1 MKNIYLLAFGFV
13 LTFLLV
19 PENTNGNPNVIE
31 KWKVPNSK
39 AESLFDNV
47 LPKFDEVIS
56 PFDACFLLWDGY
68 LSSVKGCVR
77 SALGRQTDQLRDSG
91 FEDEELAKLSD
102 YWRDL
107 CTTLHP
113 DAHELSQLGF
123 LECYYN
129 GRDSWELEN

>member
-1 MKNIYLLAFGFV
+1 MKNIYLMTIGFT
-13 LTFLLV
+13 LTLLIFIEPSNSEPVRLGKVTIHNTQSNGFLETL
-19 PENTNGNPNVIE
+19 PD
-31 KWKVPNSK
+31 
-39 AESLFDNV
+39 FDN
-47 LPKFDEVIS
+47 VIS
-56 PFDACFLLWDGY
+56 PFDQCFLSWDGY

-77 SALGRQTDQLRDSG
+77 DAFQKQTDQLVDSG
-91 FEDEELAKLSD
+91 FDEESLAELSD

-129 GRDSWELEN
+129 GRNSWEEE